1 MLTALLALQCA
12 AQAGAPLG
20 AGCADDVPR
29 DRRAEYAAAI
39 ARGDERHRAFASE
52 QAIDAYHEALLLDPA
67 GFEALRG
74 LADAWNDLGETTT
87 DDAAEDA
94 FFRALGHAQCLEE
107 LFPTMPDGPYW
118 KAVAYGNLTTRRG
131 PGDKVALSRE
141 IAAAARCALDK
152 DPEFAPAL
160 VALGIY
166 ERELAG
172 LGFFARMAARTLF
185 GGVEDT
191 SLGESE
197 RLLRRAVGL
206 APQSLLGTIR
216 TGPDLARGQQ
226 EGCRRGRA
234 PPQPGAPAQRA
245 LGCPPPAR
253 CRRPAGTGQAVK
265 PRLKWT

>member
-12 AQAGAPLG
+12 AQACAPPA
-20 AGCADDVPR
+20 AGSADDVPR

-39 ARGDERHRAFASE
+39 ARGHERHRAFASE

-74 LADAWNDLGETTT
+74 LADAWNDVGEATTG
-87 DDAAEDA
+87 DAAEDA
-94 FFRALGHAQCLEE
+94 FVRALGHAQCLEE

-131 PGDKVALSRE
+131 PGDKVALARE

-152 DPEFAPAL
+152 DPEFAPAF

-172 LGFFARMAARTLF
+172 LGFFARMAARALF
-185 GGVEDT
+185 GFVADT

-197 RLLRRAVGL
+197 RLLRRAVSL
-206 APQSLLGTIR
+206 APQSLLARYELGLTLLAANEKDAATAELRVSLELVPSEASDIR
-216 TGPDLARGQQ
+216 RQLDAAALLARD
-226 EGCRRGRA
+226 RR
-234 PPQPGAPAQRA
+234 
-245 LGCPPPAR
+245 
-253 CRRPAGTGQAVK
+253 
-265 PRLKWT
+265 

>member
-1 MLTALLALQCA
+1 MAETLAPCSRPSSPCNARPRPALRPGRAVRTTSCATAE
-12 AQAGAPLG
+12 
-20 AGCADDVPR
+20 R
-29 DRRAEYAAAI
+29 NTRAAI
-39 ARGDERHRAFASE
+39 ARGDEHHRAFASE

-166 ERELAG
+166 ERELAS
-172 LGFFARMAARTLF
+172 LGFFALMAARTLF

-197 RLLRRAVGL
+197 RLLRRAVDL
-206 APQSLLGTIR
+206 APQSLLARYELALTLLAANKKDAAAAELR
-216 TGPDLARGQQ
+216 LSLELLPSEPSDVRRQLDAAALLARH
-226 EGCRRGRA
+226 
-234 PPQPGAPAQRA
+234 
-245 LGCPPPAR
+245 
-253 CRRPAGTGQAVK
+253 TS
-265 PRLKWT
+265 